1 MEVLFTPH
9 FKRAAK
15 RLPVTT
21 RLLVEERL
29 EIFIEDPFAP
39 PLKTH
44 KLTGTLK
51 GYWAFSIDYRFRVIF
66 SFEGRAKIV
75 LHEIGDHSIYD

>member
-15 RLPVTT
+15 RLPASM
-21 RLLVEERL
+21 RRMVEERMEL
-29 EIFIEDPFAP
+29 FMEDPFAAL
-39 PLKTH
+39 LKTH

-51 GYWAFSIDYRFRVIF
+51 GYWAFSIDYRIRVIF
-66 SFEGRAKIV
+66 SFDGRTKAI
-75 LHEIGDHSIYD
+75 LHEIGDHSIYE